1 MSRSPDT
8 GAPVAERWC
17 WNTDPTS
24 KPVSVGTTNLN
35 VSGAVFLEMRPRVTV
50 NCAMS
55 PDGKIATKEHRQ
67 IRISSPQDMER
78 VKSLRASV
86 DAILVGVGT
95 VLADDPH
102 LTVKGLAP
110 EKNPLRVVLDSH
122 GRTPDG
128 AKVVNGSA
136 RTLIVTNDRCTKT
149 WPNVETLRAGKE
161 STDLAILLSKL
172 HEMGVTTLLVEGG
185 GETIWSFFRMDMVD
199 VYSVYVG
206 NDILGGRTAPSPVD
220 GEGFPEAK
228 KLHMELRSVERLG
241 EGVLLTYERNGPGR
255 G

>member
-1 MSRSPDT
+1 
-8 GAPVAERWC
+8 
-17 WNTDPTS
+17 
-24 KPVSVGTTNLN
+24 
-35 VSGAVFLEMRPRVTV
+35 MRPRVTV

-55 PDGKIATKEHRQ
+55 PDGKIATKEHKQ

-78 VKSLRASV
+78 VRSLRASV
-86 DAILVGVGT
+86 DAILVGIGT

-102 LTVKGLAP
+102 LTVKGLSP
-110 EKNPLRVVLDSH
+110 EKSPLRVVLDSH

-128 AKVVNGSA
+128 AKVVNGTA

-149 WPNVETLRAGKE
+149 WPNAKTLRAGKE
-161 STDLAILLSKL
+161 MVDLTILLPKL

-185 GETIWSFFRMDMVD
+185 GETIWSFFRMNMVD

-220 GEGFPEAK
+220 GDGFLEDE
-228 KLHMELRSVERLG
+228 KLHLELRSVEKLG
-241 EGVLLTYERNGPGR
+241 DGVLITYERIGPGCQ
-255 G
+255 

>member
-1 MSRSPDT
+1 MT
-8 GAPVAERWC
+8 
-17 WNTDPTS
+17 TS
-24 KPVSVGTTNLN
+24 LNASGTI
-35 VSGAVFLEMRPRVTV
+35 FWPMRPRVTV

-78 VKSLRASV
+78 VRSLRASV

-95 VLADDPH
+95 ILADDPH
-102 LTVKGLAP
+102 LTVKGLPP

-128 AKVVNGSA
+128 AKVLNEKA
-136 RTLIVTNDRCTKT
+136 RTLIVTNEACTKT
-149 WPNVETLRAGKE
+149 WANAQVLRAGKE
-161 STDLAILLSKL
+161 MVDLTVLLPKL
-172 HEMGVTTLLVEGG
+172 HEMGVKTLLVEGG

-206 NDILGGRTAPSPVD
+206 QRHPGRQDRAQPGGRGRVPGKREGASRTAN
-220 GEGFPEAK
+220 GGKAGGW
-228 KLHMELRSVERLG
+228 RSAHL
-241 EGVLLTYERNGPGR
+241 
-255 G
+255 

>member
-1 MSRSPDT
+1 M
-8 GAPVAERWC
+8 
-17 WNTDPTS
+17 
-24 KPVSVGTTNLN
+24 
-35 VSGAVFLEMRPRVTV
+35 V

-67 IRISSPQDMER
+67 IRISSPEDLER

-102 LTVKGLAP
+102 LTVKGLPP

-122 GRTPDG
+122 GRTPDR
-128 AKVVNGSA
+128 AKVVNGNA
-136 RTLIVTNDRCTKT
+136 RTLVVTNEACIKT
-149 WPNVETLRAGKE
+149 WATAQVMRAGKDMV
-161 STDLAILLSKL
+161 DLTILLPKL
-172 HEMGVTTLLVEGG
+172 YEMGFRTLLVEGG
-185 GETIWSFFRMDMVD
+185 GETIWSFFRLNMVD

-220 GEGFPEAK
+220 GEGFLEDEK
-228 KLHMELRSVERLG
+228 MHLELRTVERLG
-241 EGVLLTYERNGPGR
+241 DGVLLTYERLGPGCQ
-255 G
+255 